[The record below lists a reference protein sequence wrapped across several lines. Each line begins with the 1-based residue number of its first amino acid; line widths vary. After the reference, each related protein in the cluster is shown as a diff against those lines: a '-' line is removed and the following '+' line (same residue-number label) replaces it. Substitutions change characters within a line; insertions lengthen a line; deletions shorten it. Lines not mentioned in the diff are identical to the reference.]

1 MGSLHYYKCNDC
13 LSPMTTIE
21 QMDLHNSLCFCGGHL
36 TYLGEVTHEE
46 RVVEVKHKALCDA
59 RCTHASGP
67 VCNCHCNC
75 ENHGKGIL
83 ATITIEKDHGKA
95 ILTPINI
102 EEALSIASEYRT
114 AVANATQ
121 RMETYLAS
129 LSTAKS
135 HWARWNR
142 YDAEKKLRQ
151 ASHWKRHALRMQRLN
166 ELVFE

>member
-1 MGSLHYYKCNDC
+1 MSNLHYFKCKDC

-21 QMDLHNSLCFCGGHL
+21 KMNIHSSRCFCGGEIE
-36 TYLGEVTHEE
+36 YLGEVTHEE
-46 RVVEVKHKALCDA
+46 RVVETRHKAKCDA
-59 RCTHASGP
+59 RCTNASGP

-75 ENHGKGIL
+75 ENHGHGLL
-83 ATITIEKDHGKA
+83 ASITYEVNHGKA
-95 ILTPINI
+95 ILSPVNVN
-102 EEALSIASEYRT
+102 EALSIASEYRS

-129 LSTAKS
+129 LGANT
-135 HWARWNR
+135 RWYR
-142 YDAEKKLRQ
+142 YTAEKKLRQ